1 MPSLAA
7 PISPRRRALPFLFIA
22 GRFSGA
28 LCRSYSSRAVSA
40 ARFAALSAARFAVL
54 SAAACFFN
62 FTSNRRPCPVQDS
75 RKNIVFPLVEAAS
88 FGKIYQT
95 WHKSNIFISEYQNPL
110 QRMLHTCNT
119 GTLSL
124 KNSVFQLQYITL
136 ITSYVSIL
144 LFPPKFL

>member
-7 PISPRRRALPFLFIA
+7 PISPPPVCRSLR
-22 GRFSGA
+22 GGV

-40 ARFAALSAARFAVL
+40 ARFAVLSA
-54 SAAACFFN
+54 AAACFFN

-136 ITSYVSIL
+136 ITSYVNIL

>member
-7 PISPRRRALPFLFIA
+7 PIFPPPV
-22 GRFSGA
+22 
-28 LCRSYSSRAVSA
+28 CRSYSSRAVSA
-40 ARFAALSAARFAVL
+40 ARFAVLSA
-54 SAAACFFN
+54 AAACFFN

-136 ITSYVSIL
+136 ITSYVNIL